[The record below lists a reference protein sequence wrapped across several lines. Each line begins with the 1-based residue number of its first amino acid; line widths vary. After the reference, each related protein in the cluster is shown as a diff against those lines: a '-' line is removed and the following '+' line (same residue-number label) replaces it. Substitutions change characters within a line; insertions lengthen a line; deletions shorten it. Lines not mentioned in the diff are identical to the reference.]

1 MNAQRLFVAAQVI
14 VASFWGTDLLA
25 QEKYPVRQLTSGPA
39 QEGFPSWSP
48 DGKTIVYSLGQ
59 QGDSEKATGLW
70 KVSADG
76 GEPRPLTDFI
86 GEHPDWSP
94 DGRYIVFDAEMGN
107 SIKLISSHGGQPIR
121 IVPKSIAVFRGGNP
135 NWSPDSSRI
144 AFREG
149 SNLWVLDVR
158 TGEATIVYSQENT
171 VPIPGCWSHDG
182 DDVYVTVR
190 GTDKPDS
197 AIWRVSIKGSE
208 PRQITTEADTVHR
221 YMDLS
226 PDGTLLAIA
235 ACEGRS
241 CDLWIMAADGGKPV
255 QLTVHPAYDDTPR
268 WSPDGTT
275 IAFTSTR
282 SGDFDVW
289 LIEPDIKAIRAEL
302 DSMNE

>member
-1 MNAQRLFVAAQVI
+1 MNAKQLFVAVQIVI
-14 VASFWGTDLLA
+14 TSFCGTDLLA
-25 QEKYPVRQLTSGPA
+25 QEKYPVQQLTVGPA

-48 DGKTIVYSLGQ
+48 DGRTIVYSLGQ
-59 QGDSEKATGLW
+59 RGDSERPTGLW
-70 KVSADG
+70 KVSAQG
-76 GEPRPLTDFI
+76 GEPWPFTDFI

-94 DGRYIVFDAEMGN
+94 DGYYIVFDAERGN
-107 SIKLISSHGGQPIR
+107 SIKLISSRGGQPIR

-190 GTDKPDS
+190 ETQGSDS
-197 AIWRVSIKGSE
+197 AIWRVSTKESE
-208 PRQITTEADTVHR
+208 PRQVVFQANTTHR
-221 YMDLS
+221 YLDLS
-226 PDGTLLAIA
+226 PDGTLLAFT

-268 WSPDGTT
+268 WSPDGTM

-302 DSMNE
+302 DAVDE